1 MSAFADRDEKGRRF
15 ARFLATLRERWWVV
29 LFTMIVV
36 GGLAFAVSLLLEPRY
51 SATAQIAYSA
61 RDAQSASQ
69 ALSVAGTPEVRHNIS
84 SDALTLQTSAFADR
98 VSQAM
103 GRAVSPGD
111 LRSSIEIASD
121 PQVDVIYAKAISS
134 DQYQV
139 ADIANA
145 FADEFVKTRQ
155 EELKGL
161 LESAQDFVQGLIDS
175 LTPEEETSEHG
186 LELKQQ
192 RDTLAMLLSSDI
204 TDYKVLE
211 RAATPTSA
219 YFPRPFLNL
228 LYGLGAGLVLGLLLA
243 LLLSSLDRRIKDPST
258 LERVM
263 DLPVLGTMPMTS
275 RGKRGRPSSSNPAV
289 GFRKGNEALLESLR
303 MLRSNL
309 KVLGFGDTKRS
320 VLITSTV
327 PGEGKSTL
335 AVNLALS
342 MALSGD
348 RVILV
353 DADLRNP
360 TIDRYLDIPNVEGLG
375 DVLMDKDVAWSEKIQ
390 AVDLGPFVDPRMS
403 SAKRTMDNEGAV
415 SKFLCLTS
423 GTLPGN
429 PTEVLESTAMIG
441 LLGELQGISD
451 YVILDG
457 PPMLLASDSLV
468 LAQSVDAVIL
478 ASTLGRETAAEANQV
493 RQLFARAE
501 IAALGLVICGGK
513 PQSRGG
519 YYYCRPSHDR
529 GPAARRGS

>member
-1 MSAFADRDEKGRRF
+1 MNTVTDRDDKGHRF

-29 LFTMIVV
+29 LFTLIVV

-51 SATAQIAYSA
+51 SATAQLAYSA

-69 ALSVAGTPEVRHNIS
+69 ALSDAGTAGLPHNIS

-98 VSQAM
+98 VSLAM
-103 GRAVSPGD
+103 GGAVSPED
-111 LRSSIEIASD
+111 LRSSTKASSD
-121 PQVDVIYAKAISS
+121 PQVDVIYVKTTAP
-134 DQYQV
+134 DPNLV

-145 FADEFVKTRQ
+145 FADEFVKARQ
-155 EELKGL
+155 EELQGL
-161 LESAQDFVQGLIDS
+161 LQAALEFAEGRIDS
-175 LTPEEETSEHG
+175 LTPEEKKSEHG
-186 LELKQQ
+186 LELEQQ
-192 RDTLAMLLSSDI
+192 RDTLAMLLSNEI

-228 LYGLGAGLVLGLLLA
+228 LWGLCAGLVLGLALA
-243 LLLSSLDRRIKDPST
+243 LLLGSLDRRIKDRST

-263 DLPVLGTMPMTS
+263 DLPVLGVMPMTS
-275 RGKRGRPSSSNPAV
+275 RKKGGRASGGSSAV
-289 GFRKGNEALLESLR
+289 GFRKGHEALLESMR

-309 KVLGFGDTKRS
+309 KVLGFGDTRRS
-320 VLITSTV
+320 VLITSTA

-360 TIDRYLDIPNVEGLG
+360 TIDRYLDIPNVEGLA
-375 DVLMDKDVAWSEKIQ
+375 DALMDKSVAWSERIQ
-390 AVDLGPFVDPRMS
+390 AVDLAPFVDPRIA
-403 SAKRTMDNEGAV
+403 SARRTADDETAV

-429 PTEVLESTAMIG
+429 PTEVLESPAMTG
-441 LLGELQGISD
+441 LLAELQGISD

-478 ASTLGRETAAEANQV
+478 ASTLGKETAAEANQV
-493 RQLFARAE
+493 RQLLARAE
-501 IAALGLVICGGK
+501 ITALGLVICGAR
-513 PQSRGG
+513 PQSREG
-519 YYYCRPSHDR
+519 YYYRPGHDR
-529 GPAARRGS
+529 GTTTRRS